1 MKSTT
6 NKHKIWALGPSINV
20 LKKDSRYCA
29 LWLQRKA
36 IQAPCSSLVQLH
48 IIKEHWGSTLD
59 AGSER
64 PGAIPFMNPTPG
76 GNTAGGATSLSA
88 KLGGPTH
95 TLLFCADPE
104 ICLEALTIR
113 HFADAS
119 PADLELG
126 VF

>member
-1 MKSTT
+1 M
-6 NKHKIWALGPSINV
+6 
-20 LKKDSRYCA
+20 
-29 LWLQRKA
+29 
-36 IQAPCSSLVQLH
+36 
-48 IIKEHWGSTLD
+48 
-59 AGSER
+59 R

-113 HFADAS
+113 HFADSSSALFGS
-119 PADLELG
+119 GG
-126 VF
+126 VLTVVIQKLNKLFK